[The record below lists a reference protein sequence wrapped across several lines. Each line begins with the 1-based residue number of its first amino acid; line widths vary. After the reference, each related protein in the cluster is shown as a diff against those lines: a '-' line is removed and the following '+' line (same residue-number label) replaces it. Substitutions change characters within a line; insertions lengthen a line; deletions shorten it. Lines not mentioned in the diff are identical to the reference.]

1 MKESLPMSR
10 KARPNTGAQAAEVR
24 DFRRLFFLTV
34 ENSEDILVRFHLV
47 TIKMLC

>member
-24 DFRRLFFLTV
+24 DFRRLFFF
-34 ENSEDILVRFHLV
+34 DR
-47 TIKMLC
+47 